1 MAGRT
6 DARRCALQM
15 LYLTDQNPDADV
27 HWIRA
32 SMQEML
38 SDEALT
44 DFAWRLFTGVRECIG
59 DIDQRITAVAQ
70 NWRIDRMAPTDRS
83 VIRMGCYEMQHV
95 GTPAAV
101 VLDESIELARE
112 FGTEN
117 SSAFVNGIL
126 DRLAAQTPTPDAP
139 RAE

>member
-117 SSAFVNGIL
+117 SSSFVNGIL